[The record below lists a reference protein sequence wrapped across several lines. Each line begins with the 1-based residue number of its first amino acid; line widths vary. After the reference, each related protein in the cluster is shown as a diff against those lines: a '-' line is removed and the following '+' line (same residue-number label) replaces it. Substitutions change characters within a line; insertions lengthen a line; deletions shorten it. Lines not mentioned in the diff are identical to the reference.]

1 MDGLDQSPLWGIIGV
16 IIGLVVYIIRRDKRN
31 KNIIFYLL
39 FCCYLGIV
47 FSYTL
52 LPLPLSQM
60 SREAYKN
67 HAVDMINIIP
77 LINGMI
83 HFNYYVLREW
93 ILNIIMLMPFGFLVS
108 LAFKGQYDIK
118 KIILYSFVFSM
129 IIELL
134 QLSISYCWI
143 GVGYRT
149 CDVNDLLFNTIGCV
163 VGYMVLKIIRVL
175 KEKFIIKLNS

>member
-1 MDGLDQSPLWGIIGV
+1 STLDSFLFNCPFYRV
-16 IIGLVVYIIRRDKRN
+16 HFN
-31 KNIIFYLL
+31 KNVIFYLL
-39 FCCYLGIV
+39 FCCYIGMV

-77 LINGMI
+77 LINGII

-93 ILNIIMLMPFGFLVS
+93 ILNIIMLMPFGFLFP
-108 LAFKGQYDIK
+108 LAFEGRYDTK
-118 KIILYSFVFSM
+118 KIALYSFIFSL

-134 QLSISYCWI
+134 QLSISYFWI

-149 CDVNDLLFNTIGCV
+149 CDINDLLFNTIGGV
-163 VGYMVLKIIRVL
+163 IGYRVYKTLMILKNKIINKNNPR
-175 KEKFIIKLNS
+175 

>member
-1 MDGLDQSPLWGIIGV
+1 M
-16 IIGLVVYIIRRDKRN
+16 
-31 KNIIFYLL
+31 
-39 FCCYLGIV
+39 V

-77 LINGMI
+77 LINGI
-83 HFNYYVLREW
+83 TNLNYYVLREW
-93 ILNIIMLMPFGFLVS
+93 ILNIIMLMPFGFLFP

-118 KIILYSFVFSM
+118 KIVLYSLIFSLM
-129 IIELL
+129 IELS
-134 QLSISYCWI
+134 QLLISYFWI

-149 CDVNDLLFNTIGCV
+149 CDINDLLFNTIGGTA
-163 VGYMVLKIIRVL
+163 GYMVLLIISGL
-175 KEKFIIKLNS
+175 KERIIKKLNS